1 MSQCNPYCTPVQPLP
16 DGWHGECPNCGG
28 FRWYNKNCERLFPIL
43 GLNKGEFPL
52 IPVQKEEQSLVLELK
67 TPKTIRMIWSKSYI
81 REKKKRKLS
90 HIEQLIGL
98 KSSLKISCGKIDLTL
113 SEINSTSLVCL
124 YHHS

>member
-1 MSQCNPYCTPVQPLP
+1 MSAQTVAVSDGTTRIVNDCSPY
-16 DGWHGECPNCGG
+16 
-28 FRWYNKNCERLFPIL
+28 R
-43 GLNKGEFPL
+43 LNKGEFPL